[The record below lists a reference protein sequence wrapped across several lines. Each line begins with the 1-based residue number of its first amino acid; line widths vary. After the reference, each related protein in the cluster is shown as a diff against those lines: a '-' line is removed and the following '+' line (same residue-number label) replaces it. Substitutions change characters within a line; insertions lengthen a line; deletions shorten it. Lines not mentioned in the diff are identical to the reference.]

1 MDKMRKKRIEKM
13 KSSVLL
19 LGWMGLLLL
28 SCQPKS
34 EYQKVK
40 EEELA
45 SGKVVEELFLD
56 LRFGMERKEFFATCW
71 EHNKKGIL
79 TNGAHVLQVQY
90 KPTMPSGKDTNMF
103 FYPSFEDNKLYF
115 MPMEFVY
122 GGWFPGNEEYGNDK
136 LMEDVVT
143 FLEGWFGEGF
153 FEVSNKSKTVKAMV
167 KIDGNRLIRIFK
179 KDLKSV
185 RVEILDLRV
194 KDIAEMNKKDEEA

>member
-1 MDKMRKKRIEKM
+1 MKEKEFM
-13 KSSVLL
+13 IHMIRVLL
-19 LGWMGLLLL
+19 LIAVGLIWPG
-28 SCQPKS
+28 CQPKT
-34 EYQKVK
+34 EYDIIK
-40 EEELA
+40 ERELK
-45 SGKVVEELFLD
+45 SGKVVEDLFLD
-56 LRFGMERKEFFATCW
+56 LRFGMGRKEFFATCW
-71 EHNKKGIL
+71 EHNKKGVL

-90 KPTMPSGKDTNMF
+90 KPAMPSGKDTNMF
-103 FYPSFEDNKLYF
+103 FYPSFEENKLYF

-122 GGWFPGNEEYGNDK
+122 GGWFPGNEEFGNEK
-136 LMEDVVT
+136 LMEDVVA